1 MKLQSSYE
9 LFDTYTWI
17 FIALFIAGA
26 TILTFFLITYHPS
39 TYSYCY
45 INSQFQC
52 NNASVY
58 VNSSGSV
65 LIIIVKNEVGT
76 KVGFPSNAISVFP
89 TYNNVS
95 YNGSC
100 SPSAV
105 TEKNSFT
112 CTVYMNNY
120 FPSVGSQIN
129 SRYNIFYGI
138 CSNCSVH
145 NLNSYQVSGTL
156 TVDVLSRKNFS

>member
-26 TILTFFLITYHPS
+26 VILTFFLITYHPS
-39 TYSYCY
+39 KYSYCY
-45 INSQFQC
+45 INTQFQC
-52 NNASVY
+52 SNASVH

-65 LIIIVKNEVGT
+65 LIILVKNDVGT
-76 KVGFPSNAISVFP
+76 KVGFQNNSISVFP
-89 TYNNVS
+89 TFSNVS

-100 SPSAV
+100 SPTAV
-105 TEKNSFT
+105 PEKSSFI
-112 CTVYMNNY
+112 CTVHMDNY

-129 SRYNIFYGI
+129 SRYNILYEL
-138 CSNCSVH
+138 CSNCSAH
-145 NLNSYQVSGTL
+145 NLDSYQVTGTL
-156 TVDVLSRKNFS
+156 TVDVSPYKTSS